1 MSVVS
6 TNSRSSFISG
16 VDGSVVDGGMIISK
30 ALKFLSIAT
39 SLGVV
44 VTSAQLSTYLLN
56 FYGFNDVGKAFIE
69 NFINALQNG
78 SGATINLTGAGVNF
92 CLSSIVNLAT
102 VINIATLSAAS
113 VGMATVKPALTFG
126 APFTL
131 GVAATITPEQKEKI
145 FNEMIKYTEGVKT
158 SIATTSNI
166 VGEQISSFQQ
176 GMSNTVQLA
185 KDTSEQF
192 MQSGLNFIQNL
203 KNNITNLSN
212 KCDHLGIN
220 IYGRFFLDDGT
231 ITSTT
236 ISAKSIQSII
246 DELNDISQES
256 KIKPPPP
263 PPPIPSV
270 SRNMNVFN
278 LGEKRTR
285 DDDTVSTNIKRFK
298 DIGEEID
305 YCFSNSVLSNAPVNT
320 VETFADNA
328 LEVICPDINDQNV
341 MTGQEIENY
350 GIEEPSQLG
359 DSQPLI
365 DPSFYPG
372 NGGNVRKTKRFKKS
386 KKSKKSNK
394 TKKSK
399 KSNKSKKIKKSNKP
413 KRYEKSKRTKK

>member
-69 NFINALQNG
+69 NFIYALQNG
-78 SGATINLTGAGVNF
+78 SDATINLTGAGVKF

-113 VGMATVKPALTFG
+113 VGMTAVKPTLTFG

-131 GVAATITPEQKEKI
+131 GVAATITPEQKEKL

-176 GMSNTVQLA
+176 GMSDTVQLA
-185 KDTSEQF
+185 KDKSELF

-231 ITSTT
+231 VTSTT

-246 DELNDISQES
+246 DELNDISPEL
-256 KIKPPPP
+256 KIKPPP

-270 SRNMNVFN
+270 SQNINVFN

-285 DDDTVSTNIKRFK
+285 DDDTISTNKRFK

-305 YCFSNSVLSNAPVNT
+305 YCFSNSILNNAPVNM

-328 LEVICPDINDQNV
+328 LEVICPDINDQNDL
-341 MTGQEIENY
+341 TGQEIENY
-350 GIEEPSQLG
+350 GMEEPSQLG

-372 NGGNVRKTKRFKKS
+372 NGGNVRKTKRSIKS
-386 KKSKKSNK
+386 KKLKKLNK

-413 KRYEKSKRTKK
+413 KRSGKSKRFKK